1 LRNSQF
7 QKETWAQDFFVLVRS
22 LAQNKESG
30 MDTIKFAIEETTEE
44 ETISRFPTINI
55 YINEQNLI
63 DLVTRVEKNDWDGSR
78 RTRSGYIG
86 FELGRFAWF
95 RNSILGKIEY
105 PRQVLL
111 TCTCTFAECNSLI
124 ATITFEEQT
133 VVWSDLKSPFLN
145 GKTPSPLIDEEED
158 RELEWEPID
167 YSGLGPFV
175 FDRKQ
180 YLSALEDIT
189 QESREQ
195 GRNLSIF
202 GRS

>member
-30 MDTIKFAIEETTEE
+30 MDTIKFAIEEATEE

-86 FELGRFAWF
+86 FELGRF
-95 RNSILGKIEY
+95 
-105 PRQVLL
+105 
-111 TCTCTFAECNSLI
+111 T
-124 ATITFEEQT
+124 
-133 VVWSDLKSPFLN
+133 
-145 GKTPSPLIDEEED
+145 
-158 RELEWEPID
+158 
-167 YSGLGPFV
+167 
-175 FDRKQ
+175 
-180 YLSALEDIT
+180 
-189 QESREQ
+189 
-195 GRNLSIF
+195 
-202 GRS
+202 